1 MAAATDRRNLRI
13 FTVGGMQREV
23 LALPGPTVAMS
34 GFKDKLMISAHLG
47 LALPGN
53 QCIGTAVFHVGK
65 LDHQLPHFNS
75 LPLAPSSYLA
85 WQGFTDEGVVSFV
98 LKLQQ
103 TISLIFFIYL
113 FFFSLVLWIV

>member
-85 WQGFTDEGVVSFV
+85 WQGFTDEGVVSFEDHFYFCNH
-98 LKLQQ
+98 LLL
-103 TISLIFFIYL
+103 ISMFCL
-113 FFFSLVLWIV
+113 F